1 MVLDCAEAEPTP
13 ADAAPSAT
21 MAAANSAAVRRERE
35 TKESI
40 MWVVYVASALELQI
54 LEEKLVK
61 TVAPPLSATML
72 VRIVTGT

>member
-21 MAAANSAAVRRERE
+21 MAAANSAAARRERE

-54 LEEKLVK
+54 VEEKLVK